1 MLLLLLLLEAVV
13 CRVRDVDTAS
23 SLLLL
28 LLLLELFSVVWCVR
42 DVDNSSYFLLLL
54 LLLLELLSVIV

>member
-1 MLLLLLLLEAVV
+1 M
-13 CRVRDVDTAS
+13 
-23 SLLLL
+23 LL
-28 LLLLELFSVVWCVR
+28 LLLLELLSVVWCVR